1 MLIIK
6 VVYEAGELAA
16 YKKVCLALIW
26 NSTGVDMSLH
36 VLADQCSTGG
46 AMPLWPAVLLA
57 VATAVVKGS
66 GEGKDKPVTFQGFHS
81 LLKLL
86 LSTLKVT
93 FFFLQQVI
101 LGQGGGEDKW
111 RRMEKDNG
119 MAFGFSSWEW
129 GGAGGQEP
137 SAHSACL
144 TALLLCLLHRS
155 CIISWFYRLLYS
167 TLLGSW
173 KGFGWTMV
181 NVCIVSFVSLLS

>member
-1 MLIIK
+1 
-6 VVYEAGELAA
+6 
-16 YKKVCLALIW
+16 
-26 NSTGVDMSLH
+26 
-36 VLADQCSTGG
+36 
-46 AMPLWPAVLLA
+46 MPLWPAVLLA

-93 FFFLQQVI
+93 FFFCSRWFWGKEEGRI
-101 LGQGGGEDKW
+101 SGGGW
-111 RRMEKDNG
+111 RKIMG
-119 MAFGFSSWEW
+119 WAFGFSSWEW

>member
-93 FFFLQQVI
+93 VFFCSRWFWGKEEGRI
-101 LGQGGGEDKW
+101 SGGGWRKIMGWALGFHRGSEVGQEDK
-111 RRMEKDNG
+111 
-119 MAFGFSSWEW
+119 S
-129 GGAGGQEP
+129 P
-137 SAHSACL
+137 L
-144 TALLLCLLHRS
+144 PTVPVLLLCY
-155 CIISWFYRLLYS
+155 C
-167 TLLGSW
+167 
-173 KGFGWTMV
+173 
-181 NVCIVSFVSLLS
+181 VSFIGPA